1 MRYVGTKDSMDELS
15 TQSDVGTA
23 YVDPVEPTGT
33 PEGHL
38 WYDEDETDPAG
49 AASSLTKINAG
60 DGLTGGGDLT
70 IDRTLAVDFNDP
82 RFFTPPIG
90 VIEIW
95 PFDPPA
101 PLHYLMLDGSIYNIA
116 DFPVLGP
123 KFGSKYGGNG
133 TTTFGVP
140 DARGK
145 FILGVSAAHILGST
159 GGVESVTL
167 TAAQSGLPDHMHA
180 IHSATAG
187 APSGTGDRFLRAT
200 TGDDAN
206 FRTDS
211 VKDSYAYGSAGT
223 KANSNAQQAHENMPP
238 FMSLNYII
246 RAL

>member
-82 RFFTPPIG
+82 RLFTPPIG

-101 PLHYLMLDGSIYNIA
+101 PTHYLMLDGSIYNIS

-145 FILGVSAAHILGST
+145 FILGVSAAHLLGST
-159 GGVESVTL
+159 GGAETVLL
-167 TAAQSGLPDHMHA
+167 TAAQSGLRQHWHDSLARDTPGV
-180 IHSATAG
+180 SGAG
-187 APSGTGDRFLRAT
+187 DGQARGYNAGDQS
-200 TGDDAN
+200 
-206 FRTDS
+206 FRTGGVADGPG
-211 VKDSYAYGSAGT
+211 YGSGHT
-223 KANSNAQQAHENMPP
+223 LANSPAQQSHENMPP